1 MKTKKP
7 SKLKDPALPFAVFDF
22 ARQGMTD
29 GEIAR
34 LTGVSAPTLRR
45 LKAGDGP
52 VARALKVGR
61 AGGVG
66 QATKT
71 TERFSDFVYRRLPP
85 HLRKVW
91 DKIDPAAN
99 PEDVLGEEDLR
110 DLMLEGGPDAKKH
123 LFLHAMVAC
132 NFNASEACRKV
143 GVSLSA
149 FADWRVKDPAFAEL
163 LNEVNEH
170 KKNFFE
176 SKLIQKVDEGDT
188 AAVIFVNRTAN
199 RDRGYGEKLTIDH
212 AHTHSM
218 VTLDRVLELLDV
230 DTKRKVLDAVE
241 RASKPALPAKSEVVE
256 DAEIVSVKEEL
267 K

>member
-1 MKTKKP
+1 MKVKR
-7 SKLKDPALPFAVFDF
+7 LKDPALPFEVYDY
-22 ARQGMTD
+22 ARQGMSD
-29 GEIAR
+29 AEICR
-34 LTGVSAPTLRR
+34 LTGVSAAR
-45 LKAGDGP
+45 LKTLAAGDGP
-52 VARALKVGR
+52 VARAIRAGR
-61 AGGVG
+61 AKGVG
-66 QATKT
+66 GKLSKR

-85 HLRKVW
+85 HLRRVW
-91 DKIDPAAN
+91 DKIDPSTN

-110 DLMLEGGPDAKKH
+110 DLLLDGGPDAKKH
-123 LFLHAMVAC
+123 LFLHAMIAC

-149 FADWRVKDPAFAEL
+149 FRDWRVKDPQFAEL
-163 LNEVNEH
+163 LEEVNEH

-188 AAVIFVNRTAN
+188 AAVVFVNRTVN

-218 VTLDRVLELLDV
+218 ATLDRVLELLDV

-241 RASKPALPAKSEVVE
+241 RANKPALPARSEVVE
-256 DAEIVSVKEEL
+256 DAEIVSVKEDGGDE
-267 K
+267 